1 MRYSC
6 RTTHKQGSSLKGFK
20 FKAMAALQLLGVL
33 DALNT
38 GPPTKTMIA
47 RGFRKIVCA
56 LKGRW
61 LVSIEGGTAIY
72 RNR

>member
-1 MRYSC
+1 
-6 RTTHKQGSSLKGFK
+6 
-20 FKAMAALQLLGVL
+20 MAALQQLGVL

-61 LVSIEGGTAIY
+61 LVSSIDRGWDSYI
-72 RNR
+72 

>member
-1 MRYSC
+1 
-6 RTTHKQGSSLKGFK
+6 
-20 FKAMAALQLLGVL
+20 MAALQQLGVL

-61 LVSIEGGTAIY
+61 LVSIDRGTRVVQLYIEIDRWSKASP
-72 RNR
+72 RDAVSERG

>member
-1 MRYSC
+1 
-6 RTTHKQGSSLKGFK
+6 
-20 FKAMAALQLLGVL
+20 MAALQQLGVL

-61 LVSIEGGTAIY
+61 LVSIEGRGWYSYI
-72 RNR
+72 